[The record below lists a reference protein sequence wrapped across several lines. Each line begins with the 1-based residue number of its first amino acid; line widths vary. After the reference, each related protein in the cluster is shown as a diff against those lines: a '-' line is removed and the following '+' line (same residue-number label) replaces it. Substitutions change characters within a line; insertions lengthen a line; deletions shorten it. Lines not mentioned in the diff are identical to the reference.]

1 MIIERLVVLLLLEP
15 CISREVPQ
23 PSDLTFTSQFGSTTE
38 SSSSL
43 TTSNRNSTGSLPL
56 CSHLSAEL
64 VTCQFNTSCVYGEQS
79 RVPCWPKNQSP
90 CEGDSYF
97 RLTNTSN
104 TVTSLQRRQQ
114 QMHFRE
120 FTCRYCHQLD
130 SKHFTCD
137 AHSGECSQS
146 GVARRYYTAICR
158 AKAGILCMGKR
169 RFFRMKPCNRPSGK
183 TYGATVTLSLLLGG
197 LGADRFYLGMWR
209 EALGKLFT
217 FGGLGVWS
225 LLDFFLVAVG
235 YICPQ
240 DDPSYGRVP

>member
-1 MIIERLVVLLLLEP
+1 MS
-15 CISREVPQ
+15 ISSDAPKTT
-23 PSDLTFTSQFGSTTE
+23 DLTASASTQASQSGSTTE
-38 SSSSL
+38 SSSPSA
-43 TTSNRNSTGSLPL
+43 TPNRNLTNSLPL
-56 CSHLSAEL
+56 CSQLSAEL
-64 VTCQFNTSCVYGEQS
+64 VSCQFNSSCVYGEQS

-90 CEGDSYF
+90 CEGDDYF
-97 RLTNTSN
+97 RLSNTSN
-104 TVTSLQRRQQ
+104 TVTSLNRRQQ

-120 FTCRYCHQLD
+120 FTCMYCHQLD
-130 SKHFTCD
+130 QKHFTCD
-137 AHSGECSQS
+137 VHGGECSQS
-146 GVARRYYTAICR
+146 GVARRYYTATCR
-158 AKAGILCMGKR
+158 ADARVLCMGKR
-169 RFFRMKPCNRPSGK
+169 RFFRMKLCNKPSGK

-240 DDPSYGRVP
+240 DDPSYGRDP